1 MKKIIIIAVI
11 FIMLIISLLLIFKN
25 KEYNDENVLYTVKFS
40 NTSLRIVRYDYSLGN
55 NQIIG
60 VEKYNGKT
68 YKKITKDIITVSME
82 PKFIFLNK
90 QLGFIISKSNL
101 TKSNNY
107 LGLKVTNDGGIN
119 FIDSKIIYDN
129 INIDILTIEDVPYIE
144 NKLLKLPCSIYQINE
159 DKSGYEDKKLIFIS
173 YDNGLTWYLEE

>member
-1 MKKIIIIAVI
+1 MTILII
-11 FIMLIISLLLIFKN
+11 LIISLLLIFKN
-25 KEYNDENVLYTVKFS
+25 KEDNDDNTLYTVKF
-40 NTSLRIVRYDYSLGN
+40 NDTIIRIVRYDYSLGS

-68 YKKITKDIITVSME
+68 YEKITKDTITVSME

-90 QLGFIISKSNL
+90 QLGFIISKPNL

-119 FIDSKIIYDN
+119 FINSKIFYDN
-129 INIDILTIEDVPYIE
+129 TNIDILTIEDVPYIE
-144 NKLLKLPCSIYQINE
+144 NKLLKLPCSIYQIKE
-159 DKSGYEDKKLIFIS
+159 DKSGYEDKKLTLIS
-173 YDNGLTWYLEE
+173 TDNGLTWYLEE